1 MLEYSICYHMLK
13 GWSKRGIPCLNKL
26 CTFDFS
32 SVTVIPPICKVIL
45 TLGRWEATSIK
56 SVRSS
61 FRQSAIT
68 ASPLALLTSCVPRY
82 WNSHA
87 IILCSSLSL
96 LNRIYLHLK
105 ALSSSWILFRYFASL
120 FCSSC
125 ACTVKGGGAGVLQ
138 HVLVT
143 RQVSYF
149 ASTWYILQYIVFFMF
164 ATYGIQS
171 FLSNLCL

>member
-87 IILCSSLSL
+87 IILCSSLRL
-96 LNRIYLHLK
+96 LNLPSLE
-105 ALSSSWILFRYFASL
+105 SSVQLLNTFPL
-120 FCSSC
+120 FCEPFLQLLCMYSKRGRGWATATCSSH
-125 ACTVKGGGAGVLQ
+125 TPSIIF
-138 HVLVT
+138 
-143 RQVSYF
+143 RQYVVYL
-149 ASTWYILQYIVFFMF
+149 TQYIVFFMF
-164 ATYGIQS
+164 TTYVIQS